1 MQFSFIESFAKILIV
16 QKPILNSDYFP
27 GAIDHT
33 RTEEVRGGGVRTWII
48 LFSGRGSKAF
58 FRQLCYLILNIFLN
72 FQEGGTDPP
81 LDPRMHPLN
90 KTTQTSRRTCTNV

>member
-33 RTEEVRGGGVRTWII
+33 RTEEVRGGLGV
-48 LFSGRGSKAF
+48 SEPG
-58 FRQLCYLILNIFLN
+58 
-72 FQEGGTDPP
+72 
-81 LDPRMHPLN
+81 
-90 KTTQTSRRTCTNV
+90 